1 MDRLHAPV
9 TVCTVCHAP
18 GHIIAA
24 VSQRCSRVY
33 KRNGKQDRCQGVMQS
48 AIGVMDWG
56 ECPSCNATGWEG
68 ALSKRCTQCD
78 SAGWIF
84 VREAP

>member
-1 MDRLHAPV
+1 MDKLYVPV

-24 VSQRCSRVY
+24 VSQRFSRVY

-48 AIGVMDWG
+48 AID
-56 ECPSCNATGWEG
+56 
-68 ALSKRCTQCD
+68 LKD
-78 SAGWIF
+78 
-84 VREAP
+84 